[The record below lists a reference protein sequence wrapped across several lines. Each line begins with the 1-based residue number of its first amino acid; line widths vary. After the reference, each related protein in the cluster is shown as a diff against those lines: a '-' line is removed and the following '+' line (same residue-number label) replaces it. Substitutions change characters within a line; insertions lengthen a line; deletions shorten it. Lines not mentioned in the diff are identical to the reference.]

1 MKNIFDYGFLGI
13 LGAVSL
19 GSLAGLLGLPTSYFA
34 LGGCILGLGYA
45 YYKSVK
51 K

>member
-1 MKNIFDYGFLGI
+1 MKKIFDYGFLGI

-19 GSLAGLLGLPTSYFA
+19 GSLAGILGLTTDYFA

-45 YYKSVK
+45 YYKNK